1 VWNSP
6 FIYRFAASRAPAEEK
21 MTATQAWFVTATLVV
36 GALVVFFFLGW
47 DLAGSI
53 GSALH
58 GLEHF
63 LGQPLLW
70 RSASAMAAVAP
81 PS

>member
-1 VWNSP
+1 
-6 FIYRFAASRAPAEEK
+6 

-47 DLAGSI
+47 NLAGSI
-53 GSALH
+53 GAALH

-63 LGQPLLW
+63 LGQPLDW
-70 RSASAMAAVAP
+70 PSGFASGAVAP
-81 PS
+81 SS

>member
-1 VWNSP
+1 
-6 FIYRFAASRAPAEEK
+6 

-47 DLAGSI
+47 NLAGSI

-63 LGQPLLW
+63 LGRPLDW
-70 RSASAMAAVAP
+70 PTGFAWAAAP
-81 PS
+81 PSS